1 MLDGEVPRTVKD
13 SSGKCFF
20 ARSSLSQP
28 NELRI
33 GVTFSL
39 DWFNKNVSNYCGS
52 HSVGVTSFCVSNLPP
67 ELRYMTSNLLV
78 PIVTPGPSEP
88 TSEQLQKYLRIL
100 VDDLIKLFEE
110 GVMIKTPLY
119 PEGRLVLAFLLAII
133 CDHPAMC
140 KCHVPHHELFSEKS
154 LCNGYEPRNGE
165 THRGRCFTW
174 KSLKTQADRDTFFE
188 TFGARWT
195 EFARLSYFDLVR
207 YTLIDPMHNTLQGIA
222 KNQWYAQWIQKKILR
237 APTANDGRE
246 LGLVH
251 QFLETFESPLWAGR
265 LPIRMGEPAGGSL
278 TADEYKFATTVAL
291 PMILPVV
298 WDAFLPTAQKDF
310 SKQQKK
316 YKAEMAQYN
325 KDLKAWKQ

>member
-1 MLDGEVPRTVKD
+1 
-13 SSGKCFF
+13 
-20 ARSSLSQP
+20 
-28 NELRI
+28 
-33 GVTFSL
+33 
-39 DWFNKNVSNYCGS
+39 
-52 HSVGVTSFCVSNLPP
+52 
-67 ELRYMTSNLLV
+67 MTSNLLV

-88 TSEQLQKYLRIL
+88 TSKQLQKYLRIL

-140 KCHVPHHELFSEKS
+140 KVCGFADHGHSEAPCTKCHVPHHELFSEKS

-195 EFARLSYFDLVR
+195 EFAHLSYFDLVR
-207 YTLIDPMHNTLQGIA
+207 YTLIDPMHNTLQGIM

-251 QFLETFESPLWAGR
+251 QFLEMVCFEGHIVILTNR
-265 LPIRMGEPAGGSL
+265 LP
-278 TADEYKFATTVAL
+278 
-291 PMILPVV
+291 
-298 WDAFLPTAQKDF
+298 
-310 SKQQKK
+310 
-316 YKAEMAQYN
+316 
-325 KDLKAWKQ
+325 